1 MICSLRSSNFLFIIS
16 GKLKQSMPFI
26 SIYHRKTLYT
36 PPISYLWSLLYPLKT
51 SENLWFCDI
60 FRRYRKRLV
69 VCNKCLDTYKIFLME
84 EKAGWSSIFM
94 KTTYVIIIEIS
105 QMMCSLNYLDFI
117 CLYSIFSVIGKR
129 EEIFGPFWICWTK
142 IDITD
147 LHHPENCYL
156 FKVNNRNIRKVYEI
170 CSKFITSFWCHNC

>member
-1 MICSLRSSNFLFIIS
+1 
-16 GKLKQSMPFI
+16 
-26 SIYHRKTLYT
+26 
-36 PPISYLWSLLYPLKT
+36 
-51 SENLWFCDI
+51 
-60 FRRYRKRLV
+60 
-69 VCNKCLDTYKIFLME
+69 ME

-94 KTTYVIIIEIS
+94 KTTYVIIIEIN

-170 CSKFITSFWCHNC
+170 CSKFITSFWCHNCQLWIYFAPLFTVCIIEFEHLFAWWVIFFQLM